1 VSLCKP
7 KFRQFPWAE
16 YPAFCNQLVH
26 YGLTDGEAYELC
38 ETGAEN
44 LYYTNR
50 EKGWNNVFIE
60 TRLAPKKTFLNKV
73 GEAFAQGTDCTCCL
87 GYRIA
92 FMTLLAAVG
101 WIAFFLEK
109 L

>member
-38 ETGAEN
+38 ETGAEE
-44 LYYTNR
+44 LYHVNR
-50 EKGWNNVFIE
+50 EQGWNNAFIE
-60 TRLAPKKTFLNKV
+60 TRLKPTKTIWNLI
-73 GEAFAQGTDCTCCL
+73 GEFPTKYTDCTCCL
-87 GYRIA
+87 GYRIW
-92 FMTLLAAVG
+92 AALFVG
-101 WIAFFLEK
+101 LVAGYGIGFVL
-109 L
+109 

>member
-1 VSLCKP
+1 M
-7 KFRQFPWAE
+7 KFFCSPQFKEFPWSE
-16 YPAFCNQLVH
+16 YPVFCQQLKQ
-26 YGLTDGEAYELC
+26 YGLSDEEAYGICECGSEELYFKNK
-38 ETGAEN
+38 ET
-44 LYYTNR
+44 
-50 EKGWNNVFIE
+50 WNNVFIE

-73 GEAFAQGTDCTCCL
+73 GEFFARGTSCECCL

-92 FMTLLAAVG
+92 FMTLVAAVG